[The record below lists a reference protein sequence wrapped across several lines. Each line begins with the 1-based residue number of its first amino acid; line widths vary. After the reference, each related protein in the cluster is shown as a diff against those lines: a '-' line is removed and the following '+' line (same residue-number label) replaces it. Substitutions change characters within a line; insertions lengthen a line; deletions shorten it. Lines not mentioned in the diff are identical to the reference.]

1 MRKFVLS
8 VLMILGVLVPMS
20 LNAQNIS
27 VASFKLLE
35 NDLTAN
41 THGTMVRDQNGEVAA
56 LIKIVTTEK
65 GFVFDGGM
73 VGITNVKQEV
83 GEVWVYVPHGIK
95 KVTIKH
101 EQLGVLRDYFFPV
114 AIEKARTYEM
124 VLTTG
129 RVETVVTHS
138 VNKQYVMFTVEPT
151 NAVVELNDVP
161 LEMDGNGFAE
171 KLMPYGTYHYRI
183 SCTDYHT
190 DAGQVVVSDQGKAEI
205 KVALRPNFGWIN
217 FGGAS
222 QFHGANVY
230 VDNECI
236 GQLPLKS
243 GAIKSGEHKVRVVK
257 TLYKPY
263 EQQMVVSDG
272 EVTPFEVKM
281 EPNFANVTLKTALEN
296 EVWIDGKQKGEGQ
309 WNGMLE
315 LGDYT
320 IEVKR
325 SSHRTASQ
333 VLHVTEVGAL
343 TVQLPS
349 PTPIYGALDITST
362 PSRASVY
369 IDDVK
374 VGETPMIMDKVLIGL
389 HAVTIKKEGYKKSVK
404 SVEVKE
410 NATATLSE
418 TLSECTDED
427 EPADDDNQR
436 LSVVKPL
443 IQGNRYTYVV
453 DGVSF
458 TMVVVD
464 GGTFTM
470 GSARLDAEKSVTLA
484 DYAIGETEVT
494 QELWQAVMQRN
505 PSYYRGNVQNP
516 VEYVS
521 WNECQKFITMLN
533 RLTGANFRLPT
544 EAEWEYAARGGKE
557 SKGYRYS
564 GSNTL
569 GNVAWYISNSS
580 VKPNPVK
587 SKSPNEL
594 GLYDMSGNVSEWCD
608 DRYYDFSDSSGTHAE
623 ETLKNDYFVFR
634 GGSWSDS
641 EAMCR
646 VGKRNNATS
655 KLKKSNRGLR
665 LALTLDGSG
674 L

>member
-1 MRKFVLS
+1 MRKIVFALLVLCGAVIS
-8 VLMILGVLVPMS
+8 
-20 LNAQNIS
+20 AQNIS

-41 THGTMVRDQNGEVAA
+41 THGTMVLDQNGEVAA

-73 VGITNVKQEV
+73 VGITKVKQEV

-95 KVTIKH
+95 KITIRH
-101 EQLGVLRDYFFPV
+101 EQLGVLRDHFFSVP
-114 AIEKARTYEM
+114 IEKARTYEM

-129 RVETVVTHS
+129 KVETVVTHS
-138 VNKQYVMFTVEPT
+138 VNKQYVMFSVQPT

-171 KLMPYGTYHYRI
+171 KLMPYGTYQYRV

-190 DAGQVVVSDQGKAEI
+190 DAGQVVVSDQGKVEI

-222 QFHGANVY
+222 QYHGASVY

-243 GAIKSGEHKVRVVK
+243 GAVKSGEHKVRVVK
-257 TLYKPY
+257 ALYKPC
-263 EQQMVVSDG
+263 EQQVVVSDG
-272 EVTPFEVKM
+272 EVTPFEVNM
-281 EPNFANVTLKTALEN
+281 EPNFATVTLKTAPEN
-296 EVWIDGKQKGEGQ
+296 EVWIDGKQKGEGE

-325 SSHRTASQ
+325 PSHRTASQ
-333 VLHVTEVGAL
+333 VLHVTEAGAL

-362 PSRASVY
+362 PSRAEVY

-374 VGETPMIMDKVLIGL
+374 VGETPMIKDRVLIGL
-389 HAVTIKKEGYKKSVK
+389 HVVTIKKEGYRKSVR
-404 SVEVKE
+404 SIEVKE

-418 TLSECTDED
+418 ALAEYTGED
-427 EPADDDNQR
+427 EPVDENNQR
-436 LSVVKPL
+436 VSVVEPL
-443 IQGNRYTYVV
+443 IEGNRYTYVV
-453 DGVSF
+453 NGVSF
-458 TMVVVD
+458 TMMAVD

-470 GSARLDAEKSVTLA
+470 GGPQQHAGESVTLA

-505 PSYYRGNVQNP
+505 PSYYRGNAQNP

-544 EAEWEYAARGGKE
+544 EAEWEYAARGGKK
-557 SKGYRYS
+557 SKGYKYS

-580 VKPNPVK
+580 VSPHPVK

-608 DRYYDFSDSSGTHAE
+608 DRYYGSSDAHAE
-623 ETLKNDYFVFR
+623 EVSKGDCFVFR

-646 VGKRNNATS
+646 VGRRNNAIS
-655 KLKKSNRGLR
+655 RLKKSNRGLR
-665 LALTLDGSG
+665 LVLTLDSKM
-674 L
+674 